1 MFSPFDMT
9 VVENMETSEK
19 QKKKKTTLQMP
30 LIWAIHDVVCLDLS
44 SSPFLQTPVDFPP
57 WASPVNT
64 FVTLC
69 FICSDASTSHKS

>member
-30 LIWAIHDVVCLDLS
+30 LI
-44 SSPFLQTPVDFPP
+44 
-57 WASPVNT
+57 
-64 FVTLC
+64 
-69 FICSDASTSHKS
+69 

>member
-30 LIWAIHDVVCLDLS
+30 LIWAIHDVVC
-44 SSPFLQTPVDFPP
+44 
-57 WASPVNT
+57 
-64 FVTLC
+64 
-69 FICSDASTSHKS
+69 